1 MAKEALLAMNEP
13 FVGYSVVKKY
23 DDDVSFGS
31 SSFFCV
37 ILIDPFK
44 PKKRRISH
52 LVELGLLRPDL
63 WPM

>member
-31 SSFFCV
+31 
-37 ILIDPFK
+37 
-44 PKKRRISH
+44 RIS
-52 LVELGLLRPDL
+52 VSILRHSN
-63 WPM
+63 

>member
-31 SSFFCV
+31 S
-37 ILIDPFK
+37 
-44 PKKRRISH
+44 RISFSI
-52 LVELGLLRPDL
+52 LRHSN
-63 WPM
+63 